1 MEFQQPYMDLHSLY
15 NITTYLYRKNIMDI
29 NTAISNYLGK
39 KINYS
44 EKDNNDGTKEV
55 CDLATGQCYTV
66 RERDGLIERAGNS
79 TYVNRQVMVETDN
92 GLKQLLNG

>member
-1 MEFQQPYMDLHSLY
+1 MGYQQPYMVLLSLY

-79 TYVNRQVMVETDN
+79 TYANRQVMVETDN

>member
-1 MEFQQPYMDLHSLY
+1 
-15 NITTYLYRKNIMDI
+15 MDI

-55 CDLATGQCYTV
+55 CDLATGQC
-66 RERDGLIERAGNS
+66 
-79 TYVNRQVMVETDN
+79 
-92 GLKQLLNG
+92 